1 MDRKIAF
8 MLALAMRASDL
19 GKWGRLDQGQKRQS
33 GRLGKMLGSRCNDLA
48 KSKRYDLKNRLVVAA
63 ATTILSNNHCG
74 FDCDVEECHDFSKAC
89 WVVTFHFTVGS
100 TMRQV
105 AFHSF
110 DSRLGCYATRSSGP
124 VCWLEDSSREACIS
138 LLNWLSKK

>member
-1 MDRKIAF
+1 
-8 MLALAMRASDL
+8 MLAIAMRASDL
-19 GKWGRLDQGQKRQS
+19 GKWDKLDENQKSQS
-33 GRLGKMLGSRCNDLA
+33 GRLGKMIGVRYNVIA
-48 KSKRYDLKNRLVVAA
+48 MSKKYTLKTTMINMAVAR
-63 ATTILSNNHCG
+63 ILQDANCG

-110 DSRLGCYATRSSGP
+110 DSRVECYAAKSSGP
-124 VCWLEDSSREACIS
+124 VCWLDDSSREACIS